1 MSGIHNPLEQFKI
14 TPIIPIEIAGV
25 DISFTNTSL
34 FMLLAALTV
43 FLLLKMAIRKQALI
57 PTKGQAAAE
66 SLYEFINQ
74 TLYEN
79 TGDAGRKYFP
89 FIFALFLFIFACNLW
104 GMVPY
109 SFTPTSHI
117 IMTFG
122 LAVTVFIGV
131 TIIGFMRHG
140 LHFFSLFLPEGV
152 PWWLAP
158 VMIPIEIFAYLA
170 RPVSLSIRLAANMM
184 AGHTIMKVVAGFVF
198 ALGILGGWLPLAFL
212 IAFTGFEI
220 FVAMLQAYIFT
231 ILTCVYL
238 NDALNLH

>member
-34 FMLLAALTV
+34 FMLLAVLTV

-131 TIIGFMRHG
+131 TAIGFIRHG

-220 FVAMLQAYIFT
+220 FVSMLQAYIFT